1 MRGYFTALEGLVEVG
16 EQCGNVTLW
25 HSSPPWSSFFGPQM
39 AITYQLDAISQGPKL
54 ITSSSLDLSVA
65 EASPSLYNRQ
75 FGQKSG
81 GEASRA
87 DCETERSEANRE
99 ARSGNEGAYVPECD
113 KNGELFL

>member
-1 MRGYFTALEGLVEVG
+1 LK
-16 EQCGNVTLW
+16 
-25 HSSPPWSSFFGPQM
+25 
-39 AITYQLDAISQGPKL
+39 YQPLHFYC
-54 ITSSSLDLSVA
+54 LSVA

-113 KNGELFL
+113 KNGEFFITIMVEDFKSFIILVLKPFQNSSRVLSSKLLWRGFVRQNRATTFEIPNKKL